1 MQVVCATCQ
10 LSFDAPEGATGL
22 VCPIC
27 RGPLRPQAAAGTEGD
42 GAGKKAQEWSGGDLD
57 DLIAILSAP
66 AVSARVEVLG
76 KAGETTGD
84 AVIGEVHLLAGGVS
98 DSIYQGKATDDALD
112 RLRADKPT
120 RFRVEL
126 RLPNPVDG
134 NLSEPGPETGTLDG
148 RALAH
153 LMRYCED
160 YVISCAIDVWRGN
173 ETARVE
179 YKRGEISGVT
189 VGGIDAPER
198 LAEVMQWSSGNYR
211 LVVPEFK
218 LPASAPRRAKSAT
231 ATPAPVPAPAPSAQA
246 ARNASSTKTIFGMPV
261 AEVAKARAAA
271 EAAKEANKS
280 AAESARSGS
289 QPAAPRVATPVPVVA
304 PAPVAPRVA
313 PVVAAPTPTPA
324 PAPAPMTASRDSATK
339 TIFGVPAPR
348 PPEGF
353 SSTQR
358 ASQPGAPALS
368 ADADSARTETA
379 KVDRKTG
386 ARKVDVPG
394 PAVAAPTTAPTT
406 APTAPAAAPP
416 PAAAAPIAAAGTEPS
431 ERQPTTTPG
440 FDPRGAVRKR
450 PEPGAAAPAEKQPR
464 QQTQIWTYVG
474 VGFAFGLLLLGIYQL
489 YGLLAH

>member
-10 LSFDAPEGATGL
+10 LSFDAPEGATGM

-27 RGPLRPQAAAGTEGD
+27 RSPLRPQAAAGSEGD
-42 GAGKKAQEWSGGDLD
+42 GAGKTAHEWSGGDLD

-76 KAGETTGD
+76 ATGD
-84 AVIGEVHLLAGGVS
+84 AAVGEVHLLAGGVS

-120 RFRVEL
+120 RFRVEQ
-126 RLPNPVDG
+126 RLPNPLDG

-218 LPASAPRRAKSAT
+218 LPATAPKRAKSST

-271 EAAKEANKS
+271 EAAK
-280 AAESARSGS
+280 
-289 QPAAPRVATPVPVVA
+289 
-304 PAPVAPRVA
+304 
-313 PVVAAPTPTPA
+313 
-324 PAPAPMTASRDSATK
+324 
-339 TIFGVPAPR
+339 
-348 PPEGF
+348 
-353 SSTQR
+353 
-358 ASQPGAPALS
+358 
-368 ADADSARTETA
+368 
-379 KVDRKTG
+379 
-386 ARKVDVPG
+386 
-394 PAVAAPTTAPTT
+394 
-406 APTAPAAAPP
+406 
-416 PAAAAPIAAAGTEPS
+416 
-431 ERQPTTTPG
+431 
-440 FDPRGAVRKR
+440 
-450 PEPGAAAPAEKQPR
+450 
-464 QQTQIWTYVG
+464 
-474 VGFAFGLLLLGIYQL
+474 
-489 YGLLAH
+489 

>member
-10 LSFDAPEGATGL
+10 LNFDAPEGATGL

-27 RGPLRPQAAAGTEGD
+27 RGPLRPQAAAGSEGD
-42 GAGKKAQEWSGGDLD
+42 GGGKAAHEWSGGDLD
-57 DLIAILSAP
+57 DLIGILSAP

-76 KAGETTGD
+76 ATGD
-84 AVIGEVHLLAGGVS
+84 AAIGEVHLLAGGVS
-98 DSIYQGKATDDALD
+98 DSIFQGKAVDDALD
-112 RLRADKPT
+112 RLRAEKPT
-120 RFRVEL
+120 RFRVEQ
-126 RLPNPVDG
+126 RLPNAMDG

-211 LVVPEFK
+211 LVVPEFR
-218 LPASAPRRAKSAT
+218 LPATAPKRAKPST
-231 ATPAPVPAPAPSAQA
+231 ATPVPVPAPAASAQA

-271 EAAKEANKS
+271 EAAKEAAKEATKS
-280 AAESARSGS
+280 AQEAPRPSAP

-304 PAPVAPRVA
+304 PAPVAPRVTPPGVA
-313 PVVAAPTPTPA
+313 PSAT
-324 PAPAPMTASRDSATK
+324 PAPMTASRDSATK

-348 PPEGF
+348 APEGF
-353 SSTQR
+353 PTAQR
-358 ASQPGAPALS
+358 ASQPGAPAVA
-368 ADADSARTETA
+368 ADAGIRAARGSPQTA
-379 KVDRKTG
+379 GG
-386 ARKVDVPG
+386 AGRR
-394 PAVAAPTTAPTT
+394 ARRRE
-406 APTAPAAAPP
+406 AAPP
-416 PAAAAPIAAAGTEPS
+416 PNADLDLRRRWIRIRPRPPRHLSALRSPGPLRGPAPC
-431 ERQPTTTPG
+431 
-440 FDPRGAVRKR
+440 
-450 PEPGAAAPAEKQPR
+450 
-464 QQTQIWTYVG
+464 
-474 VGFAFGLLLLGIYQL
+474 
-489 YGLLAH
+489 

>member
-42 GAGKKAQEWSGGDLD
+42 GGSKTAQDWSGGDLD

-76 KAGETTGD
+76 PTGD
-84 AVIGEVHLLAGGVS
+84 AAIGEVHLLAGGVS

-120 RFRVEL
+120 RFRVEQ

-218 LPASAPRRAKSAT
+218 LPATAPKRAKSAS

-261 AEVAKARAAA
+261 AEVAKARAASDA
-271 EAAKEANKS
+271 AKAASEAARQGN
-280 AAESARSGS
+280 
-289 QPAAPRVATPVPVVA
+289 QPAAPRMATPVPVPA
-304 PAPVAPRVA
+304 PAPVAA
-313 PVVAAPTPTPA
+313 PAAPPSPTPA
-324 PAPAPMTASRDSATK
+324 PMSASRDSATK

-348 PPEGF
+348 APEGYQPAPRV
-353 SSTQR
+353 SE
-358 ASQPGAPALS
+358 PGAPAVS
-368 ADADSARTETA
+368 ADADSARTETS
-379 KVDRKTG
+379 KVDRKMG
-386 ARKVDVPG
+386 ARKVEVPT
-394 PAVAAPTTAPTT
+394 PAVVAPAP
-406 APTAPAAAPP
+406 APATPPAAAPP
-416 PAAAAPIAAAGTEPS
+416 RAAAAPITAPSAESS

-440 FDPRGAVRKR
+440 FDHRGAGRKR
-450 PEPGAAAPAEKQPR
+450 PEPGTTAPAEKQPR

-474 VGFAFGLLLLGIYQL
+474 VGFAFGLVLLGIYQL

>member
-27 RGPLRPQAAAGTEGD
+27 RGPLRPQAAAGSEGD
-42 GAGKKAQEWSGGDLD
+42 GGGKTAHEWSGGDLD
-57 DLIAILSAP
+57 DLIGILSAP

-76 KAGETTGD
+76 ATGD
-84 AVIGEVHLLAGGVS
+84 AAIGEVHLLAGGVS

-120 RFRVEL
+120 RFRVEQ
-126 RLPNPVDG
+126 RLPNPLDG
-134 NLSEPGPETGTLDG
+134 NLSDAGPETGTLDG

-179 YKRGEISGVT
+179 YRRGEISGVT

-218 LPASAPRRAKSAT
+218 LPATAPKRAKSST

-271 EAAKEANKS
+271 EAAKEAAKT
-280 AAESARSGS
+280 APDMARPGT
-289 QPAAPRVATPVPVVA
+289 QPAAPRIATPVPVVA
-304 PAPVAPRVA
+304 PTTPVAPRVSPPGVA
-313 PVVAAPTPTPA
+313 PSAT
-324 PAPAPMTASRDSATK
+324 PAPMTASRDSATK

-348 PPEGF
+348 APEGF
-353 SSTQR
+353 QSTLPAQR
-358 ASQPGAPALS
+358 ASQPGAPAVA

-394 PAVAAPTTAPTT
+394 PAVVAP
-406 APTAPAAAPP
+406 APTATAPAPP
-416 PAAAAPIAAAGTEPS
+416 RAAAAPIAAPSSEPS
-431 ERQPTTTPG
+431 EPQPTTTPG
-440 FDPRGAVRKR
+440 FDSRGAARK
-450 PEPGAAAPAEKQPR
+450 PGAAAPAGEKQP
-464 QQTQIWTYVG
+464 QKQTPIWTYVG
-474 VGFAFGLLLLGIYQL
+474 VGFAFGLVLLGIYQL

>member
-10 LSFDAPEGATGL
+10 LNFDAPEGATGL

-27 RGPLRPQAAAGTEGD
+27 RGPLRPQAAAGSDGD
-42 GAGKKAQEWSGGDLD
+42 GGSKAAHEWSGGDLD
-57 DLIAILSAP
+57 DLIGILSAP

-76 KAGETTGD
+76 ATGD
-84 AVIGEVHLLAGGVS
+84 AAIGEVHLLAGGVS
-98 DSIYQGKATDDALD
+98 DSIFEGKAVDDALD
-112 RLRADKPT
+112 RLRALNPT
-120 RFRVEL
+120 RFRVEQ
-126 RLPNPVDG
+126 RLPNPNDG
-134 NLSEPGPETGTLDG
+134 NLSDPGPETGTLDG

-218 LPASAPRRAKSAT
+218 LPATAPKRAKPST
-231 ATPAPVPAPAPSAQA
+231 ATPVPVPAPAPSAQA

-271 EAAKEANKS
+271 EAAKEATKS
-280 AAESARSGS
+280 AQEPVRPSAA

-304 PAPVAPRVA
+304 PAPVAPRVTPPGVA
-313 PVVAAPTPTPA
+313 PSATPA
-324 PAPAPMTASRDSATK
+324 PLSASRDSATK

-348 PPEGF
+348 APEGF
-353 SSTQR
+353 PSTSPGQR
-358 ASQPGAPALS
+358 ASQPGAPAVT

-379 KVDRKTG
+379 KVDRKMG
-386 ARKVDVPG
+386 ARKVDVPA
-394 PAVAAPTTAPTT
+394 PAVVVPASVTAP
-406 APTAPAAAPP
+406 APTAPSAASPR
-416 PAAAAPIAAAGTEPS
+416 AAAAPIAAPAAEPS
-431 ERQPTTTPG
+431 EPQPTTTPG
-440 FDPRGAVRKR
+440 FDSRGAARKR
-450 PEPGAAAPAEKQPR
+450 PEGAPATAAGEKQPR
-464 QQTQIWTYVG
+464 RQTPIWTYVG
-474 VGFAFGLLLLGIYQL
+474 VGFAFGLVLLGIYQL

>member
-27 RGPLRPQAAAGTEGD
+27 RGPLRPQATPGIDGEGD
-42 GAGKKAQEWSGGDLD
+42 GGSKTAHEWSGGDLD

-76 KAGETTGD
+76 ATGD
-84 AVIGEVHLLAGGVS
+84 AAVGEVHLLAGGVS

-120 RFRVEL
+120 RFRVDQ
-126 RLPNPVDG
+126 RLPNPLDG

-218 LPASAPRRAKSAT
+218 LPATAPKRAKSST

-261 AEVAKARAAA
+261 AEIAKARAAA
-271 EAAKEANKS
+271 EAAKEA
-280 AAESARSGS
+280 AAKTAPDMARPGT
-289 QPAAPRVATPVPVVA
+289 QPAAPRVATPVPVV
-304 PAPVAPRVA
+304 
-313 PVVAAPTPTPA
+313 TPTPRVSPPGVSPSA
-324 PAPAPMTASRDSATK
+324 TPAPMTASRDSATK

-348 PPEGF
+348 APEGF
-353 SSTQR
+353 PSTSPAQR
-358 ASQPGAPALS
+358 GSQPGAPAVA

-386 ARKVDVPG
+386 ARKVDVPA
-394 PAVAAPTTAPTT
+394 PAVVAPAPTTT

-416 PAAAAPIAAAGTEPS
+416 RAASAPIAAPTSEPS

-440 FDPRGAVRKR
+440 FDSRGAARK
-450 PEPGAAAPAEKQPR
+450 PGAGAPAGEKQP
-464 QQTQIWTYVG
+464 QKQTQIWTYVG
-474 VGFAFGLLLLGIYQL
+474 VGFAFGLVLLGIYQL